1 MDISEILRLGATA
14 IQKNDDRSTD
24 DLDQNQLVS
33 ALGQLFGGE
42 GVGEKLDFGSIIT
55 RMQQGGLGDIAASWL
70 GNGSNASISADAVSG
85 FIGSDKIQAFASR
98 FGLSEQSAKNAI
110 ASALPEMVD
119 KASPN
124 GSLLGGII
132 GKIGGNSGI
141 CGIVDK
147 FF

>member
-14 IQKNDDRSTD
+14 IQKNNDRSTD

-42 GVGEKLDFGSIIT
+42 GGGRKLDFGSIIT
-55 RMQQGGLGDIAASWL
+55 RMQQGGLGDVAASWL
-70 GNGSNASISADAVSG
+70 GSGSNASISAEAVSG
-85 FIGSDKIQAFASR
+85 FVGADRIQAFAAR
-98 FGLSEQSAKNAI
+98 FGLSEESAKNAI

-124 GSLLGGII
+124 GSLFEGII
-132 GKIGGNSGI
+132 GNIGGNSGI
-141 CGIVDK
+141 CDIVNK